1 MATARS
7 PRFASSV
14 LGVGMA
20 KFENVGRR
28 DGPRTGSKARKNVGV
43 IYD

>member
-20 KFENVGRR
+20 KFENVDRR
-28 DGPRTGSKARKNVGV
+28 DGPRTGSRARKDVSV